1 MSQGAIAKR
10 YAQAL
15 FELGDEAGELKA
27 LSEQIT
33 EFAKTYTAH
42 RQLALALSNP
52 VMSHE
57 EARSLLTAVAKKVG
71 VSELGI
77 RSLLV
82 MAQRRRLSSIAAT
95 AERLR
100 ELCDIKQGLIRAE
113 VVTAAEM
120 PNSYFDALKAQLESA
135 TSKKV
140 VLKTSIDASL
150 VGGAIVR
157 VGDTVIDGSVRGQLE
172 KVEKKLLAAVAAGVN

>member
-1 MSQGAIAKR
+1 MSQGAIAAR

-15 FELGDEAGELKA
+15 FELGNEAGELKS

-33 EFAKTYTAH
+33 DFAKTYASH
-42 RQLALALSNP
+42 RNLALALSNP
-52 VMSHE
+52 TMSHE

-82 MAQRRRLSSIAAT
+82 MAKRRRLSSISAT
-95 AERLR
+95 ATRLA
-100 ELCDIKQGLIRAE
+100 ELCDAKLGLVRAE
-113 VVTAAEM
+113 VVTAASM
-120 PNSYFDALKAQLESA
+120 PESYFEALKAQLESA
-135 TSKKV
+135 TQKQV
-140 VLKTSIDASL
+140 VLKKSVDSALI
-150 VGGAIVR
+150 GGAVVR
-157 VGDTVIDGSVRGQLE
+157 IGDTVIDGSVRGQLE